1 MASARTPAQQA
12 VSFENFSLDIA
23 RRPLRPY
30 QLAPAQAILQSV
42 HENRG
47 DTFVVMMARQM
58 GKNELSAQL
67 EAYLL
72 SAASHTGGSIVKTAP
87 TFRPQ
92 LHTSIARL
100 DRILRHPAFDGQYSR
115 EFGYRSVLGDAEAVF
130 LSGGPYAN
138 VAGAT
143 ASLLLEIDE
152 GQDIDFDKYTRDF
165 RPMAAST
172 NATTVIYGT
181 AWTADTLLE
190 RQRDVNARLERSDG
204 IQRNFIYPWQVGAEH
219 NPQYARFVQSEIDRL
234 GAAHPLILTQY
245 ELEPIDTAGGLFD
258 RDALTLMKGHHQR
271 AATPASESSPNRYY
285 VAGIDLAGAAIST
298 QSQPT
303 PTPRDRDS
311 TVITIAEVTD
321 ASAPDRPPAIRIL
334 DITSFH
340 NVPLHIQQERIHEIF
355 SRTWPAARIA
365 IDSTGIGA
373 DIATR
378 LQQSLGPSRVE
389 PITFTVASKTRLA
402 YTLLTAVT
410 QGTLQMWHEDTTP
423 QSAEYA
429 EFWRQITRVK
439 PITRAGN
446 NLGFEAPRSQ
456 HDDYVTSL
464 ALCAWA
470 ARQTPATDARA
481 LLRGN
486 YAAPTILRQQRPDGS
501 RF

>member
-1 MASARTPAQQA
+1 MSSTRTPTPPPL
-12 VSFENFSLDIA
+12 SFENFSRDIA

-30 QLAPAQAILQSV
+30 QLSAAHAILDSV
-42 HENRG
+42 HNNRG
-47 DTFVVMMARQM
+47 ETFVVMMARQM

-67 EAYLL
+67 QAYLL
-72 SAASHTGGSIVKTAP
+72 SGAMHHGGSIVKTAP

-115 EFGYRSVLGDAEAVF
+115 EFGYRSVLGEAEAVF

-165 RPMAAST
+165 RPMASST

-190 RQRDVNARLERSDG
+190 RQRAVNERLQRRDG
-204 IQRNFIYPWQVGAEH
+204 IQRNFIYPWTVGADH
-219 NPQYARFVQSEIDRL
+219 NPQYSRFVQSEIDRL
-234 GAAHPLILTQY
+234 GEQHPLILTQY
-245 ELEPIDTAGGLFD
+245 ALEPIDTAGGLFD
-258 RDALTLMKGHHQR
+258 RDSLNLLKGHHQR
-271 AATPASESSPNRYY
+271 VTAPDTAAPPTTYH
-285 VAGIDLAGAAIST
+285 VAGIDLAGASVQGQHASA
-298 QSQPT
+298 SPT
-303 PTPRDRDS
+303 RDRDS
-311 TVITIAEVTD
+311 TVITIAEVTEPND
-321 ASAPDRPPAIRIL
+321 PAAHPTIRIL
-334 DITSFH
+334 DITSYH
-340 NVPLHIQQERIHEIF
+340 QIPLHLQQQRIEQIF
-355 SRTWPAARIA
+355 TTTWPTARIA
-365 IDSTGIGA
+365 IDATGIGS

-378 LQQSLGPSRVE
+378 LSQSIGIARIE
-389 PITFTVASKTRLA
+389 PVVFTVASKTRLA
-402 YTLLTAVT
+402 YNLLTAVNRG
-410 QGTLQMWHEDTTP
+410 QIRMWHEDTTP
-423 QSAEYA
+423 QSHEYA
-429 EFWRQITRVK
+429 EFWRQVTRVK
-439 PITRAGN
+439 AVTRTN
-446 NLGFEAPRSQ
+446 NNIGFEAPRSH

-470 ARQTPATDARA
+470 ARQGPQTDTRA

-486 YAAPTILRQQRPDGS
+486 FGIPAIYRTQRPQGS

>member
-1 MASARTPAQQA
+1 MPSVPTHAEQP
-12 VSFENFSLDIA
+12 VSFENFSIDFA

-30 QLAPAQAILQSV
+30 QLAPARAILESV
-42 HENRG
+42 QQNRG

-72 SAASHTGGSIVKTAP
+72 SNARHTGGSIVKTAP

-115 EFGYRSVLGDAEAVF
+115 EFGYRSVLGEAEAVF

-190 RQRDVNARLERSDG
+190 RQRDVNARLERRDG
-204 IQRNFIYPWQVGAEH
+204 IQRNFVYPWHVGADH
-219 NPQYARFVQSEIDRL
+219 NPQYARFVQSEIERL

-245 ELEPIDTAGGLFD
+245 ELQPIDTAGGLFD
-258 RDALTLMKGHHQR
+258 QDALSLIKGHHPR
-271 AATPASESSPNRYY
+271 ASTPPEPASTNQYY
-285 VAGIDLAGAAIST
+285 VAGIDLAGAAIT
-298 QSQPT
+298 PNGHAPPT
-303 PTPRDRDS
+303 SRDRDS
-311 TVITIAEVTD
+311 TVITVAQVTE
-321 ASAPDRPPAIRIL
+321 AATPDRPPTIRIL

-340 NVPLHIQQERIHEIF
+340 NVPLHIQQQRIQQIF
-355 SRTWPAARIA
+355 TTTWPAARIA
-365 IDSTGIGA
+365 IDSTGIGS

-378 LQQSLGPSRVE
+378 LQQSLGQSRIE
-389 PITFTVASKTRLA
+389 PITFTLASKTRLA

-410 QGTLQMWHEDTTP
+410 QGTLQMWHEETTP

-439 PITRAGN
+439 PIARAGN

-470 ARQTPATDARA
+470 ARQAPALDARTM
-481 LLRGN
+481 LRGN
-486 YAAPTILRQQRPDGS
+486 YAAPSILRQQRPDGS